1 MKAESADFYRGY
13 HAGLERAA
21 MYHEAQAADCRAIAA
36 VNRDNEMGSD
46 CETHAI
52 DHDIAA
58 DEIRAISQATK
69 PTQKPPYPFCRTPD
83 KCSGKGY
90 CPRDIACND

>member
-1 MKAESADFYRGY
+1 MTGMDMSADYYRGY

-21 MYHEAQAADCRAIAA
+21 KYHDAQARDCRAIAS
-36 VNRDNEMGSD
+36 VNRDNALGPD

-58 DEIRAISQATK
+58 DEIRAISRSTA
-69 PTQKPPYPFCRTPD
+69 PSVCVGRPL
-83 KCSGKGY
+83 
-90 CPRDIACND
+90 

>member
-1 MKAESADFYRGY
+1 MMMTVESADYYRGY

-21 MYHEAQAADCRAIAA
+21 KYHEAQASDCRHIAA
-36 VNRDNEMGSD
+36 VNNDNDLGSD

-58 DEIRAISQATK
+58 DEIRSISQATIE
-69 PTQKPPYPFCRTPD
+69 PIVAHSQR
-83 KCSGKGY
+83 
-90 CPRDIACND
+90 